1 MRTLRLSLVGSLI
14 VGLCAGLTIGV
25 AAQQDQPEPSTPVYA
40 THVTGVPVPTPEGNS
55 YVEEGDHYLADMDW
69 SDPRLPSRM
78 LFRVNAEAV
87 PGTESDGSG
96 GAARIAWVVRLEGA
110 EGGWSGTG
118 HSLGWMS
125 PSSDMAGGSGDART
139 EVLLL
144 LLDGDGAY
152 EGLSTWLTG
161 TGGGYAPAF
170 EGFIFD
176 KALAMP
182 DPIDPSAA

>member
-1 MRTLRLSLVGSLI
+1 MRTLRLSLVGSVIL
-14 VGLCAGLTIGV
+14 GLCAGLSIGV
-25 AAQQDQPEPSTPVYA
+25 AAQQDQPELSTPGYA
-40 THVTGVPVPTPEGNS
+40 THVTGVPIPTPEGNS
-55 YVEEGDHYLADMDW
+55 YVEEGDHYLAEMDW

-87 PGTESDGSG
+87 PGTEPDGSG

-110 EGGWSGTG
+110 EGDWSGTG
-118 HSLGWMS
+118 HSLAWTSAS
-125 PSSDMAGGSGDART
+125 PGSGGASPDART

-144 LLDGDGAY
+144 VLDGDGAY
-152 EGLSTWLTG
+152 EGLSAWLTD
-161 TGGGYAPAF
+161 TGGGDAPAF

-182 DPIDPSAA
+182 DPIEPSAG